1 MHWSI
6 GKAHYRHAS
15 APSPDQRTAAI
26 KVYDAPVASAT
37 KDKGERTL
45 NARAAGDTQPSRPSV
60 RLTKKQSTNLVNFTH
75 RLTAALHFL
84 AKSVR
89 AHSASESNAALAT
102 NCEALARGLRALPAN
117 AVDFGLLFQGIT
129 AAEAALKALGGDRGF
144 VQKTKWRLFHR
155 QVVRADVAS
164 LASSS
169 LRQLHADATILRSFL
184 KKSGVP
190 ADRFDTSD
198 LNPAQRP

>member
-1 MHWSI
+1 M
-6 GKAHYRHAS
+6 
-15 APSPDQRTAAI
+15 RT
-26 KVYDAPVASAT
+26 DS
-37 KDKGERTL
+37 

-190 ADRFDTSD
+190 ADRFDMSD
-198 LNPAQRP
+198 LNPANALKLWRNRRSTAPSVRCVRVVSAAQFVRLSQVALTQW